1 MQDDGTEKEVDR
13 AGDAAIKTPAKNSL
27 AGVALPAGTL
37 GWSAGARSARLR
49 ELSTLEVAGDLLA
62 RLREGN
68 GLGEGS
74 QGVMLGVKLQM
85 ELEDKLDV
93 HENRFGRK
101 RLANSFWNRYRRFR
115 GLMPSLQGAT
125 VLDIGCG
132 GIHPLGLSLAF
143 LALGAKR
150 VFGVDLDSVHD
161 VRQAA
166 KGLART
172 AAMLLINPR
181 YVFADY
187 PITRAEI
194 LQNLSC
200 LDLAKLADGDIGGLD
215 RDRIW
220 FLQESVHNLS
230 LGDNSVDIIA
240 SSAFLEHVPELDK
253 AIAELARI
261 TRPGGVH
268 AHVVDLRDHR
278 HYNDPKV
285 HPLAF
290 LSEPMGPELVFGCNR
305 ERAGGFRRRFEEAG
319 LEVIEHTL
327 ECPMAVG
334 DELRSTFVE
343 PFRSMPIEEL
353 GGLSLVTAQ
362 RKRA

>member
-1 MQDDGTEKEVDR
+1 M
-13 AGDAAIKTPAKNSL
+13 
-27 AGVALPAGTL
+27 
-37 GWSAGARSARLR
+37 
-49 ELSTLEVAGDLLA
+49 
-62 RLREGN
+62 
-68 GLGEGS
+68 
-74 QGVMLGVKLQM
+74 
-85 ELEDKLDV
+85 
-93 HENRFGRK
+93 
-101 RLANSFWNRYRRFR
+101 
-115 GLMPSLQGAT
+115 
-125 VLDIGCG
+125 
-132 GIHPLGLSLAF
+132 
-143 LALGAKR
+143 
-150 VFGVDLDSVHD
+150 
-161 VRQAA
+161 
-166 KGLART
+166 
-172 AAMLLINPR
+172 
-181 YVFADY
+181 
-187 PITRAEI
+187 
-194 LQNLSC
+194 QNLSC